1 MTDGK
6 GERIELI
13 MLSEI
18 KRIIETVLLQLS
30 EVSVC
35 YGS

>member
-1 MTDGK
+1 M
-6 GERIELI
+6 ERIELI

-18 KRIIETVLLQLS
+18 NRIIETVLLQLS
-30 EVSVC
+30 EVAVC